1 MRSDPLREHVVD
13 DRLGGRPHDQ
23 RLLELLAAAVR
34 DDRELGRK
42 PLDVLR
48 LLLQEALRDE
58 QREVRVARAGL
69 LDALVELVAQRL
81 PNRKTVG
88 TKHDA
93 SAHRRVVGQLGAQAD
108 VVVPR
113 GEVLAAGRHLLV
125 VLFCLFFCHSCCVTI
140 AIIVNW
146 YSLRIKSAGINLV
159 RSAPEVKVM
168 KLRLRAAAAG
178 LALAVA
184 LFASAALAQSDA
196 NNFAVRTIEVDGSGE
211 TRTSPDTADLEL
223 AIETQAKTAEQAASR
238 NAALATKV
246 IDALKSKLGDKGK
259 ITTGG
264 YSLNPMYSQHPSE
277 NPTIIGYTAQNTVT
291 VHTGELDLVGALIDS
306 AIAAGANRVN
316 SLSFSV
322 RDDTKARAEAI
333 AIATRDARAQADA
346 LAAALDVKLGKVLKA
361 TTVSAERPVPIRMGR
376 ALAMSASV
384 ETPVEPGEVTV
395 PATVSLIFEIE

>member
-1 MRSDPLREHVVD
+1 
-13 DRLGGRPHDQ
+13 
-23 RLLELLAAAVR
+23 
-34 DDRELGRK
+34 
-42 PLDVLR
+42 
-48 LLLQEALRDE
+48 
-58 QREVRVARAGL
+58 
-69 LDALVELVAQRL
+69 
-81 PNRKTVG
+81 
-88 TKHDA
+88 
-93 SAHRRVVGQLGAQAD
+93 
-108 VVVPR
+108 
-113 GEVLAAGRHLLV
+113 
-125 VLFCLFFCHSCCVTI
+125 
-140 AIIVNW
+140 
-146 YSLRIKSAGINLV
+146 
-159 RSAPEVKVM
+159 M
-168 KLRLRAAAAG
+168 KLRLRTAAAG
-178 LALAVA
+178 LALAIAV
-184 LFASAALAQSDA
+184 FASAALAQSDA
-196 NNFAVRTIEVDGSGE
+196 NNFAVRTIEVDGNGE

-264 YSLNPMYSQHPSE
+264 YSLNPMYSQRPSE

-376 ALAMSASV
+376 AMAMSASV